1 MGAELAADSS
11 SELLDLFYD
20 GLAQAA
26 GQSEIV
32 VQIVAADVG
41 GDHEP
46 RGNGKPQP
54 GHFTEIA
61 ALAAEEDRH

>member
-1 MGAELAADSS
+1 MANSPFELV
-11 SELLDLFYD
+11 DLFYD
-20 GLAQAA
+20 GLTQTA
-26 GQSEIV
+26 GQGEIV

-61 ALAAEEDRH
+61 ALAAEQSRH